1 MNLREEYLLEIEKFL
16 ENLYQN
22 DLPQKH
28 LFDAMR
34 YSLLAGGKRIRPI
47 LLLEFC
53 RVCGGDW
60 KKALP
65 AAVSL
70 EMIHT
75 YSLIHDDLPCMDD
88 DDLRRGKATNHKVF
102 GYATALLAGDGLLTD
117 AFRVLAESG
126 LPNLPQSVALLSELA
141 GPYGMAGGQELDLAA
156 ETKTL
161 SAEEITLIHDLK
173 TRALISAACEL
184 GVLAADGNEAQ
195 RLAAKTYAKGIG
207 LAFQLRDDILDVIG
221 TEESM
226 GKSVRTDEKKN
237 TFVKLY
243 GIEKCQEM
251 IDRET
256 EEAIRALSV
265 FPDSRFLEDFANK
278 MRVRNH

>member
-1 MNLREEYLLEIEKFL
+1 MNFREEYLSEIEKYL
-16 ENLYQN
+16 ESLYQD

-28 LFDAMR
+28 LLEAMR

-60 KKALP
+60 RKALP

-102 GYATALLAGDGLLTD
+102 GYATALLAGDSLLTD
-117 AFRVLAESG
+117 AFRVLAKSG
-126 LPNLPQSVALLSELA
+126 LPNIPQSVALLSELA

-161 SAEEITLIHDLK
+161 SAEEIGEIHDLK

-226 GKSVRTDEKKN
+226 GKSVQTDAKKN

-243 GIEKCQEM
+243 GIAKCQEM

-256 EEAIRALSV
+256 EEAIGALSV
-265 FPDSRFLEDFANK
+265 FPDSAFLEDFANK
-278 MRVRNH
+278 MRARNH